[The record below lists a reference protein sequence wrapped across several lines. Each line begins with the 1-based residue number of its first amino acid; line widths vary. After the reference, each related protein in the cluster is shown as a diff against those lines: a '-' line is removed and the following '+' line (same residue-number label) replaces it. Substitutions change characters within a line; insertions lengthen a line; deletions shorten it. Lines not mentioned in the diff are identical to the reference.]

1 MSWGAGHFGQL
12 GHGPELTSCPEP
24 RIIERLLPH
33 NAGGEVVEIAAGGLH
48 SAAIV
53 ASSSGTRN
61 GRRGGGVG
69 GEITVRETRTFA
81 WGSNRKGQCGIEGGK
96 CATVP
101 EPTPVIVVKR
111 GEADGGRGSR
121 TTEPVDRNVHF
132 EKLALGRLHTVAL
145 TAYGEG
151 EAARVNAYRCIS
163 EPTRNDKNSHSNTF
177 TRYQCSRGAARA
189 WDGAATRRRRP
200 DGAATVASSSSPAT
214 SRPCAT

>member
-12 GHGPELTSCPEP
+12 GHGPELTSCTEP
-24 RIIERLLPH
+24 RIVERLLPH
-33 NAGGEVVEIAAGGLH
+33 NVGGEVIEIAAGGLH

-53 ASSSGTRN
+53 ASSSGGARPLA
-61 GRRGGGVG
+61 GRRGDGSG

-111 GEADGGRGSR
+111 GEADGRGSR

-132 EKLALGRLHTVAL
+132 EKLALGRLHTVGL

-151 EAARVNAYRCIS
+151 EAVERNRVAGGQRRIS
-163 EPTRNDKNSHSNTF
+163 QMHLS
-177 TRYQCSRGAARA
+177 
-189 WDGAATRRRRP
+189 
-200 DGAATVASSSSPAT
+200 ASSKFT
-214 SRPCAT
+214 TRH